1 MIYVPV
7 DVNSPIQ
14 VSKHITV
21 MGGLTNNFPE
31 IVFELHDGK
40 KYYDFK
46 HNCIV
51 TAVVEN
57 PDLGICLFTG
67 KLEIMNPH
75 RGQILCVPVFR
86 DFSMTGLNTLTVMCY
101 IDDVRIAFKTTIFVQ
116 SSFVGLQK
124 KAEDENTESVA
135 FMITVRPEDF
145 VDNEYLI
152 QNAAIKYDSEVHIT
166 VPNNI
171 STDEYDAL
179 AFANIVP
186 EEQTNGKIRLKVLGK
201 IPSIPIRLLVSVR
214 TSV

>member
-21 MGGLTNNFPE
+21 MGGLTNNFPD

-46 HNCIV
+46 HSCIV

-116 SSFVGLQK
+116 SSF
-124 KAEDENTESVA
+124 
-135 FMITVRPEDF
+135 
-145 VDNEYLI
+145 
-152 QNAAIKYDSEVHIT
+152 
-166 VPNNI
+166 
-171 STDEYDAL
+171 
-179 AFANIVP
+179 
-186 EEQTNGKIRLKVLGK
+186 
-201 IPSIPIRLLVSVR
+201 
-214 TSV
+214 